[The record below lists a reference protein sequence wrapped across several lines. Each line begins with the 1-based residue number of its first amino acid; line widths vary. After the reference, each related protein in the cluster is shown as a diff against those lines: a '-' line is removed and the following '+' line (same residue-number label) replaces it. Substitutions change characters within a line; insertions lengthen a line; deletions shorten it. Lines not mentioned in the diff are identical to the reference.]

1 MKKFL
6 SALLALIM
14 SLTLFTACD
23 NGSNNT
29 GNGGNTGDVGGNTGD
44 VGGDTGDG
52 GTTATTKFDIEY
64 LLNGDYLDGNSYTM
78 YKGDKLN
85 LFAVPEGKNGADEKY
100 NPTKLTWSSSDS
112 TVVKVTSQS
121 NTKYKAEVR
130 GVKTGT
136 ATITAKDDKGTTD
149 TFTVNVKEVIVSTT
163 ITDDVVFYVDD
174 GEVEY
179 TLLDKFNVTDNLA
192 LEYSSSDVTVASIKD
207 NNKLLVKAKGKST
220 ITAKNKNTGAMAS
233 FDIIVYDEAISA
245 PSTSYLL
252 VYNETEKGEADLE
265 INSKYD
271 ITKLKITS
279 DTPSVAVYENGKIKA
294 KGEGSAIITIS
305 GGEGANVDTVEVE
318 VIVVPVMENTVAV
331 NSLTNSKVNF
341 FGRNAVVGDGVR
353 FEYTVSGFEFK
364 FYGTAAY
371 AEMSAVIANGYH
383 PRFQVLVDGEKVD
396 QTEVDLLTKS
406 GREQDDAE
414 LKVEKSSTPN
424 GQNIVNIN
432 TSTKTKYT
440 LVEGL
445 ANGWHTVKVL
455 KRTPAKRGSTIMD
468 KAMLYSLSTSEGG
481 FIGSAP
487 ERSNLKIEV
496 YGDSISCAFGNL
508 CGGDV
513 MEENYTNGLLAYH
526 YLAAEELNAEINV
539 QAHSGWGILY
549 DTSAKK
555 DFLWPSKYN
564 KLADGTTSYGMGYD
578 ADVIVINLGTND
590 AGGLG
595 NSNFAGNKET
605 FVADFANAYKA
616 WINNLL
622 SRNPDAKIILSYGM
636 MGVDSNVKAGIEK
649 TVQDLNNPNVTYLQ
663 FTPKG
668 SGGHPSKS
676 HHINNANEL
685 YNKIVAVLGL

>member
-44 VGGDTGDG
+44 VGGNTGDG

-130 GVKTGT
+130 GLKTGT

-220 ITAKNKNTGAMAS
+220 ITARNKNTGAMAS
-233 FDIIVYDEAISA
+233 FDIVVYDEAISA

-252 VYNETEKGEADLE
+252 VYNVTEKGEADLE

-271 ITKLKITS
+271 ITELNITS

-305 GGEGANVDTVEVE
+305 GGTGANVDTVEVE
-318 VIVVPVMENTVAV
+318 VIVVSQINPTV
-331 NSLTNSKVNF
+331 SLTSISSEYVNF
-341 FGRNAVVGDGVR
+341 FGRNFYDNGVVMQ
-353 FEYTVSGFEFK
+353 YTASGFEVK
-364 FYGTAAY
+364 FYGSELKAQISSKTNTVSSY
-371 AEMSAVIANGYH
+371 TH
-383 PRFQVLVDGEKVD
+383 KPRMQVLVDGEKVD
-396 QTEVDLLTKS
+396 QTESLNESDTE
-406 GREQDDAE
+406 RNA
-414 LKVEKSSTPN
+414 TNN
-424 GQNIVNIN
+424 GQKIININ
-432 TSTKTKYT
+432 STSKNEYT
-440 LVEGL
+440 LVSGL
-445 ANGWHTVKVL
+445 NKGWHTVKVL
-455 KRTPAKRGSTIMD
+455 KRTAARRGGNMMD
-468 KAMLYSLSTSEGG
+468 SVILHSLTSDGY
-481 FIGSAP
+481 IVKAP
-487 ERSNLKIEV
+487 EIPANQLKIEV
-496 YGDSISCAFGNL
+496 YGDSITCGFGNL
-508 CGGDV
+508 TTGGGSMRNND
-513 MEENYTNGLLAYH
+513 TNGLLTYH
-526 YLAAEELNAEINV
+526 YLAAEKLGAQVNA
-539 QAHSGWGILY
+539 QGHSGWGVY
-549 DTSAKK
+549 CNSVGSKSSD
-555 DFLWPSKYN
+555 LWPAKYN
-564 KLADGTTSYGMGYD
+564 KYADGTTAYTMGYD

-663 FTPKG
+663 LTPKG

-676 HHINNANEL
+676 HHINNASEL